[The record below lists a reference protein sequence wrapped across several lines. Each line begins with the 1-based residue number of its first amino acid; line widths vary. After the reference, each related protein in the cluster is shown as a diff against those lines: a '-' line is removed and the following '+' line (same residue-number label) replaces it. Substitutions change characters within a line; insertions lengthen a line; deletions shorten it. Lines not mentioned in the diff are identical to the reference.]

1 MKKVKLSEIK
11 PAEII
16 DRCLTLFG
24 DSPEDRRK
32 AKYVLIGGLSVIIL
46 ILFWLAPSK
55 PEQETMAA
63 GMKMAPGMPMHM
75 RTFGPGDGY
84 HVHKQIDPTRF
95 KHVKDISKKAA
106 DLPPPIKRNAPKVVT
121 INLKATEVISDI
133 VPMTGFHYWTYNN
146 TVPGPF
152 LRVRIGD
159 TVELTLEN
167 DKSSSHD
174 HSIDLHAVSGPGGGA
189 GLTEVKPG
197 EKRSF
202 RFKTLNP
209 GLYVY
214 HCATPNAPTHIANGM
229 YGLILVEPEGGL
241 PQVDKEFYIM
251 QGELYTKG
259 MLGQMGFQAFDG
271 QKMIEERPEYIVFNG
286 RPWSIVEEGALKVK
300 VGDRIRL
307 FVGNGGVSKVS
318 SFHVIGEIFD
328 HVYPEAAVSSPL
340 DPLEHIQTTL
350 IPAAGALIAEF
361 RVDVPGDYV
370 MVDHA
375 LTRIDRGAWGLL
387 SVSGKEQPGIFTA
400 IEPDSRDVDL
410 AKQ

>member
-1 MKKVKLSEIK
+1 MKKVKITEIK
-11 PAEII
+11 PTEVI

-32 AKYVLIGGLSVIIL
+32 AKYTLIGGISL
-46 ILFWLAPSK
+46 IVLALFWLASSK
-55 PEQETMAA
+55 PEQETMAE

-84 HVHKQIDPTRF
+84 HVHKKIDPTQF
-95 KHVKDISKKAA
+95 KHVKDISKKST
-106 DLPPPIKRNAPKVVT
+106 DLPPPLQRNVPKAVT

-133 VPMTGFHYWTYNN
+133 VPMTGFHYWTFNN

-152 LRVRIGD
+152 LRVRVGD
-159 TVELTLEN
+159 TVKLTLEN
-167 DKSSSHD
+167 DKTSSHD

-189 GLTEVKPG
+189 GLTEVEPG
-197 EKRSF
+197 KKKSF
-202 RFKTLNP
+202 RFKALIP
-209 GLYVY
+209 GLFVY

-229 YGLILVEPEGGL
+229 YGLILVEPEAGL
-241 PQVDKEFYIM
+241 PQADKEFYIM

-271 QKMIEERPEYIVFNG
+271 QKMIEERPEYVVFNG
-286 RPWSIVEEGALKVK
+286 RPWSVVEEGAIKAQ

-328 HVYPEAAVSSPL
+328 RVYPEAAISR
-340 DPLEHIQTTL
+340 PLEDVQTTL
-350 IPAAGALIAEF
+350 IPVGGATMTEF
-361 RVDVPGDYV
+361 KVDVPGDYV
-370 MVDHA
+370 LVDHA
-375 LTRIDRGAWGLL
+375 LTRIDRGAWAILT
-387 SVSGKEQPGIFTA
+387 VSGKEQPDIFSA
-400 IEPDSRDVDL
+400 IEPESRDIDL